1 MLFLY
6 YYYYAF
12 LLLAL
17 KLISKN
23 LSIWWAL
30 LSILVT
36 FWGKRHLSAG
46 NNGALGWS
54 ILLEKQAHNELRP
67 IVSLSIFAAYELTC
81 VILYKFLLPYWVN
94 GPKQSMAYYKSSQ
107 QDK

>member
-36 FWGKRHLSAG
+36 FWGERHLSG

-54 ILLEKQAHNELRP
+54 ILP
-67 IVSLSIFAAYELTC
+67 INYF
-81 VILYKFLLPYWVN
+81 VILCDLMVFDLIWFKPGQLSF
-94 GPKQSMAYYKSSQ
+94 
-107 QDK
+107 QDFMHWF

>member
-36 FWGKRHLSAG
+36 FWGKRHLSG

-54 ILLEKQAHNELRP
+54 ILLEKQVQNELKP
-67 IVSLSIFAAYELTC
+67 IVSLSIFAVYELTC

-107 QDK
+107 QGK